1 MNRRHF
7 IQQSAGIGAGLLVS
21 QSPFLKAANPAF
33 PVVRVAADKRNFTSA
48 AVERTIGR
56 MKRELRDPE
65 LAWLFENCFPNTLD
79 TTVRY
84 ATVEGK
90 PDSFV
95 ITGDIDAMWLR
106 DSTAQVWP
114 YLPLIKDDQSLRQ
127 LVAGLIRRQTQCI
140 QRDPYA
146 NAFYADPAQVGEWK
160 KDKTDMK
167 PGLHE
172 RKWELDSLCYPIRL
186 AHGYWQRTGDKSPFD
201 AAWAQTMHLVVKT
214 MRVQQRKT
222 DRGPYRFGRE
232 TAWSTDTVPGDGYGN
247 PTRPV
252 GLIHSMFRPSD
263 DATMFPFYVPSNWFA
278 VVSLRQ
284 LATLTDAVRPDAAF
298 VAECRALAGEVEAAL
313 KKYAVY
319 DHPKYGK
326 LYALEVDGFGNRLLQ
341 DDANVPN
348 LLSLPYLGACASTD
362 PIYRNTRRFVLSND
376 NPYFF
381 NGKAGEGV
389 GSPHTLIDNIWP
401 IGVTMRALTSTDP
414 AEIKQQLQILK
425 RTHAGT
431 GFMHESFNRND
442 PAKFTRK
449 WFAWANTLFGELILH
464 VADTYPALLSQPL

>member
-1 MNRRHF
+1 MNRRRF
-7 IQQSAGIGAGLLVS
+7 VYQSAGVSASILLGGS
-21 QSPFLKAANPAF
+21 TLLKAAAPTF
-33 PVVRVAADKRNFTSA
+33 PVVRVTKRNFTSA
-48 AVERTIGR
+48 AVDRTIER
-56 MKRELRDPE
+56 MHRTIRDPE

-79 TTVRY
+79 TTVRFS
-84 ATVEGK
+84 TIDGR
-90 PDSFV
+90 PDTFV

-114 YLPLIKDDQSLRQ
+114 YLQLIKADEPLRQ

-146 NAFYADPAQVGEWK
+146 NAFYDDPKQEGEWK
-160 KDKTDMK
+160 KDRTDMK

-172 RKWELDSLCYPIRL
+172 RKWELDSVCYPIRL
-186 AHGYWQRTGDKSPFD
+186 AHRYWQLTGDKSPFD
-201 AAWAQTMHLVVKT
+201 DTWAQTMRVVVQT
-214 MRVQQRKT
+214 MRAQQRKT
-222 DRGPYRFGRE
+222 DRGPYHFSRD

-252 GLIHSMFRPSD
+252 GLIHSIFRPSD
-263 DATMFPFYVPSNWFA
+263 DATTFPFYVPSNWFA

-284 LATLTDAVRPDAAF
+284 LATLTDGVRPDAAF
-298 VAECRALAGEVEAAL
+298 SAACRALADEVEAAL

-326 LYALEVDGFGNRLLQ
+326 MYALEVDGFGNHLLQ

-348 LLSLPYLGACASTD
+348 LLSLPYLGACTATD
-362 PIYRNTRRFVLSND
+362 PVYRNTRRFVLSAD

-381 NGKAGEGV
+381 GGKAGEGI
-389 GSPHTLIDNIWP
+389 GSPHTLVDNIWP
-401 IGVTMRALTSTDP
+401 IGVTMRALTATDP
-414 AEIKQQLQILK
+414 AEIKHQLYILK

-449 WFAWANTLFGELILH
+449 WFAWANTLFGELVLKVAAEHPEILDQ
-464 VADTYPALLSQPL
+464 VL